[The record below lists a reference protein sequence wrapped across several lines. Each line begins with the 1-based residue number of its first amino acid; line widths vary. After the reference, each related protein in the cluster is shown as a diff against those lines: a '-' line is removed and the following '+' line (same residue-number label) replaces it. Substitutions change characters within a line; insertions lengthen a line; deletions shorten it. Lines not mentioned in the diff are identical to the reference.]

1 MNHFKPYIL
10 HLADHSDSYC
20 LPHNW
25 QVDMK
30 KENFIHSI
38 TKCKKSQDL
47 TRRHT
52 KYFSDNVLKNSMTR
66 RQESEKEKWNSRWK
80 GRPTLSV
87 ATSYQIT
94 SDKWSYCSTKSF
106 WNCLFLCRKMRNK
119 FFAASV
125 FLCILIILTVWLNV
139 KLGVHACVVYF
150 QVGSQFNRSKK
161 LSSETLSA
169 MDGQWELFWS
179 SFGQSQKP
187 LNGFPTPVQSGTE
200 GK

>member
-1 MNHFKPYIL
+1 MTHIVCHIIDKLIWKGKFLSFQLQNVRNHKTPQGGIL
-10 HLADHSDSYC
+10 
-20 LPHNW
+20 NI
-25 QVDMK
+25 
-30 KENFIHSI
+30 F
-38 TKCKKSQDL
+38 L
-47 TRRHT
+47 TT
-52 KYFSDNVLKNSMTR
+52 ASKNSMTR

-179 SFGQSQKP
+179 SFGQSTKAPQWFSNTSPKW
-187 LNGFPTPVQSGTE
+187 NRREVKTH
-200 GK
+200 

>member
-1 MNHFKPYIL
+1 MTHIVCHIIDKLIWKRKFLSFQLQNVRNHKTPQGGIL
-10 HLADHSDSYC
+10 
-20 LPHNW
+20 NI
-25 QVDMK
+25 
-30 KENFIHSI
+30 F
-38 TKCKKSQDL
+38 L
-47 TRRHT
+47 TT
-52 KYFSDNVLKNSMTR
+52 ASKNSMTR

-139 KLGVHACVVYF
+139 KRGVLTCVVYF

-187 LNGFPTPVQSGTE
+187 PNGFPTPV
-200 GK
+200 

>member
-1 MNHFKPYIL
+1 MTHIVCHIIDKLIWKRKFLSFQLQNVRNHKTPQGGIL
-10 HLADHSDSYC
+10 
-20 LPHNW
+20 NI
-25 QVDMK
+25 
-30 KENFIHSI
+30 F
-38 TKCKKSQDL
+38 L
-47 TRRHT
+47 TT
-52 KYFSDNVLKNSMTR
+52 ASKNSMTR

-139 KLGVHACVVYF
+139 KRGVLTCVVYF